1 MADTTQRG
9 ASGGPGGGP
18 AIILPDPVRDHL
30 PFARAASVI
39 AVVVLA
45 GALFGYDQGVIS
57 GALLGIQKAFAV
69 GAVALEIVTS
79 WVTLGAMFGS
89 LAGGYVADHFGRK
102 RALLVA
108 AGLFI
113 IGAAVEAF
121 APEVPVLVLGR
132 LAAGF
137 GVGVAAV
144 AAPLYAAELAPAAQ
158 RGRFVSSYQLA
169 ITIGIFVAYFVDEA
183 LAGPG
188 GWRAM
193 FGVSA
198 LAGVLLALAV
208 LTTVE
213 SPRWFAKVGRRDDAR
228 RALVALGAGGE
239 ADARLAAIEASL
251 RAEHETPSWAD
262 VFASRWRTPLKIG
275 LGLAVLQ
282 QITRINAI
290 IYYSDEIFAAAGFTT
305 PAAQTE
311 ATTWAIGGVNVLS
324 TFIAIA
330 FIDRLGR
337 RPLLIAGLV
346 GMGLSLA
353 AVGFAFRQSQVT
365 GGNASLGVVTLV
377 ALIVFIVSFAFS
389 LGPVT
394 WTVINEIYPGDIRG
408 RAVAVATATNWGAAF
423 LVSEFFLSIV
433 KAIGQAYTF
442 WLLAAF
448 CALGL
453 VWVYVGVPETRGRS
467 LEEIEMSWSRA
478 PGAARKLHRS

>member
-1 MADTTQRG
+1 VAAQR
-9 ASGGPGGGP
+9 ATSGGPGADP
-18 AIILPDPVRDHL
+18 NANLPNPVPDRL
-30 PFARAASVI
+30 PFARALSILAVI
-39 AVVVLA
+39 VLA

-102 RALLVA
+102 RALFAA

-113 IGAAVEAF
+113 LGAVIEAL
-121 APEVPVLVLGR
+121 APNVPVLVFGR

-158 RGRFVSSYQLA
+158 RGRFVSAYQLA
-169 ITIGIFVAYFVDEA
+169 ITVGIFVAYFVDQA
-183 LAGPG
+183 LAGPD

-193 FGVSA
+193 FAVSA
-198 LAGVLLALAV
+198 VAGVLLALAV
-208 LTTVE
+208 LSALE
-213 SPRWFAKVGRRDDAR
+213 SPRWLVKIGRPDDAR
-228 RALVALGAGGE
+228 NNLVALGAE
-239 ADARLAAIEASL
+239 NDSDARLAAIQKSL
-251 RAEHETPSWAD
+251 RLEHEATSWTD
-262 VFASRWRTPLKIG
+262 VFAPRWRTPLKIG

-282 QITRINAI
+282 QITGINAI
-290 IYYSDEIFAAAGFTT
+290 IYYSDNIFSAAGFTT
-305 PAAQTE
+305 PEAQTA
-311 ATTWAIGGVNVLS
+311 ATTWAIGAVNVLA

-353 AVGFAFRQSQVT
+353 AVGFAFAQSGKI
-365 GGNASLGVVTLV
+365 GGGAGVITLV
-377 ALIVFIVSFAFS
+377 ALVVFIISFAFS

-394 WTVINEIYPGDIRG
+394 WTVINEIYPGEVRG
-408 RAVAVATATNWGAAF
+408 RAVAVATAVNWGAAF
-423 LVSEFFLSIV
+423 LVSGFFLSV
-433 KAIGQAYTF
+433 VNAIGQAYTF
-442 WLLAAF
+442 WLFAAF
-448 CALGL
+448 CVLGL
-453 VWVYVGVPETRGRS
+453 IWVYFGVPETRGRS
-467 LEEIEMSWSRA
+467 LEEIEASWRDA
-478 PGAARKLHRS
+478 TARP